1 MRIKSL
7 PQTEKVTVVASLLMI
22 ALLNYTYFFT
32 KMKFL
37 GYDHIFLLSILLW
50 LNIGIRIFDTL
61 RENRIIR
68 RLVHLLMFVLSAIA
82 LFCLI
87 WFFLLFSFIE
97 EFSLWMPLAALSL
110 YALLFYGTSISVIRY
125 GSTEDD

>member
-1 MRIKSL
+1 MRIKCL

-50 LNIGIRIFDTL
+50 LNIGTRIFDIL

-87 WFFLLFSFIE
+87 WFFLLFSFID
-97 EFSLWMPLAALSL
+97 EFSLWIPLAALSL